1 MNKGTLIRKINE
13 KLDKITNAICDL
25 RDLLDDTENDDLSS
39 LGNDFADAMLEYI
52 SNNENVTSSDII
64 EYINEY
70 YNNKLLVD
78 YIISIGYNYSI

>member
-52 SNNENVTSSDII
+52 SSNDNVTSSDII

-70 YNNKLLVD
+70 YSNK
-78 YIISIGYNYSI
+78 

>member
-1 MNKGTLIRKINE
+1 MNKGTLIRKVNE

-39 LGNDFADAMLEYI
+39 LGNDFADAMTEYI
-52 SNNENVTSSDII
+52 SDNDTVTSSDII

-70 YNNKLLVD
+70 YNTK
-78 YIISIGYNYSI
+78 

>member
-52 SNNENVTSSDII
+52 SNNDNVTSSDII

-70 YNNKLLVD
+70 YSNK
-78 YIISIGYNYSI
+78 

>member
-70 YNNKLLVD
+70 YNNK
-78 YIISIGYNYSI
+78 

>member
-1 MNKGTLIRKINE
+1 MNKGTLIRKVNE

-39 LGNDFADAMLEYI
+39 LGNDFADAMTEYI
-52 SNNENVTSSDII
+52 SDNDTVTSSDII

-70 YNNKLLVD
+70 YNAK
-78 YIISIGYNYSI
+78 

>member
-1 MNKGTLIRKINE
+1 MNKGTLVRKVNE

-39 LGNDFADAMLEYI
+39 LGNDFADAMTEYI
-52 SNNENVTSSDII
+52 SDNSVVTSSDIL

-70 YNNKLLVD
+70 YKAK
-78 YIISIGYNYSI
+78 